1 MVSIALLTV
10 SDTRDIKNDDSGQ
23 FLVDSVKIDKHNISN
38 RIICKDNV
46 YIIRKYI
53 SDWIADDEIDVIIT
67 TGGTGL
73 TFTDVTPE
81 AIKPLLDKEIEGF
94 AEIFRYTSFKK
105 IGTNT
110 LQSRCIAGVANGTFI
125 FSLPGSYRPLFFI
138 SIISLISLRGV
149 SVPAISGDSIIQF
162 FDKKLF

>member
-1 MVSIALLTV
+1 VVSIALLTV

-23 FLVDSVKIDKHNISN
+23 FLVDSVKIDKHHISN

-46 YIIRKYI
+46 YIIRKHI
-53 SDWIADDEIDVIIT
+53 SDWIADNEIDVIIT

-105 IGTNT
+105 IGTST

-125 FSLPGSYRPLFFI
+125 FSLPGSLDAVNTAWNQ
-138 SIISLISLRGV
+138 IIKYQLNSDTKPCNLINLINRL
-149 SVPAISGDSIIQF
+149 
-162 FDKKLF
+162 KK

>member
-46 YIIRKYI
+46 YIIRKHI
-53 SDWIADDEIDVIIT
+53 SDWIADNEIDVIIT

-94 AEIFRYTSFKK
+94 AEIFRYTSFKT
-105 IGTNT
+105 IGTST

-125 FSLPGSYRPLFFI
+125 FSLPGSLDAVNTAWNQ
-138 SIISLISLRGV
+138 IIKYQLNSDTKPCNLINLINRL
-149 SVPAISGDSIIQF
+149 
-162 FDKKLF
+162 KK

>member
-23 FLVDSVKIDKHNISN
+23 FLVDSFKLDKHHISN

-46 YIIRKYI
+46 YIIRKHI
-53 SDWIADDEIDVIIT
+53 SDWIADNEIDVIIT

-73 TFTDVTPE
+73 TYTDVTPE

-94 AEIFRYTSFKK
+94 AEIFRYTSFKT
-105 IGTNT
+105 IGTST

-125 FSLPGSYRPLFFI
+125 FSLPGSLDAVNTAWNQ
-138 SIISLISLRGV
+138 IIKYQLNSDTKPCNLINLINRL
-149 SVPAISGDSIIQF
+149 
-162 FDKKLF
+162 KE

>member
-23 FLVDSVKIDKHNISN
+23 FLVDSLKIDKHHISN

-53 SDWIADDEIDVIIT
+53 SAWIADNEIDVIIT

-73 TFTDVTPE
+73 TYTDVTPE

-94 AEIFRYTSFKK
+94 AEIFRYTSFKT
-105 IGTNT
+105 IGTST

-125 FSLPGSYRPLFFI
+125 FSLPGSLDAVNTAWNQ
-138 SIISLISLRGV
+138 IIKYQLNSDTKPCNLINLINRL
-149 SVPAISGDSIIQF
+149 
-162 FDKKLF
+162 KK

>member
-23 FLVDSVKIDKHNISN
+23 FLVDSVKIDKHHISN

-46 YIIRKYI
+46 YIIRKHI
-53 SDWIADDEIDVIIT
+53 SDWIADNEIDVIIT

-73 TFTDVTPE
+73 TYTDVTPE

-105 IGTNT
+105 IGTST

-125 FSLPGSYRPLFFI
+125 FSLPGSLDAVNTAWNQ
-138 SIISLISLRGV
+138 IIKYQLNSDTKPCNLINLINRL
-149 SVPAISGDSIIQF
+149 
-162 FDKKLF
+162 KK

>member
-1 MVSIALLTV
+1 MCI
-10 SDTRDIKNDDSGQ
+10 RD
-23 FLVDSVKIDKHNISN
+23 
-38 RIICKDNV
+38 
-46 YIIRKYI
+46 

-94 AEIFRYTSFKK
+94 AEIFRYISFKT
-105 IGTNT
+105 IGTST

-125 FSLPGSYRPLFFI
+125 FVLPGSLDAVNTAWNQ
-138 SIISLISLRGV
+138 IIKYQLNSDTKPCNLINLINRL
-149 SVPAISGDSIIQF
+149 
-162 FDKKLF
+162 KR

>member
-23 FLVDSVKIDKHNISN
+23 FLVDSVKIDKHHISN

-46 YIIRKYI
+46 YIIRKHI
-53 SDWIADDEIDVIIT
+53 SDWIADNEIDVIIT

-73 TFTDVTPE
+73 TYTDVTPE

-94 AEIFRYTSFKK
+94 AEIFRYISFKK
-105 IGTNT
+105 IGTST

-125 FSLPGSYRPLFFI
+125 FSLPGSLDAVNTAWNQ
-138 SIISLISLRGV
+138 IIKYQLNSDTKPCNLVNLINRL
-149 SVPAISGDSIIQF
+149 
-162 FDKKLF
+162 KK

>member
-53 SDWIADDEIDVIIT
+53 SDWIADNEIDVIIT

-73 TFTDVTPE
+73 TFADVTPE

-94 AEIFRYTSFKK
+94 AEIFRYTSCLLY
-105 IGTNT
+105 T
-110 LQSRCIAGVANGTFI
+110 SPSPR
-125 FSLPGSYRPLFFI
+125 
-138 SIISLISLRGV
+138 
-149 SVPAISGDSIIQF
+149 D
-162 FDKKLF
+162 

>member
-23 FLVDSVKIDKHNISN
+23 FLVDSVKIDKHHISN

-46 YIIRKYI
+46 YIIRKHI
-53 SDWIADDEIDVIIT
+53 SDWIADNEIDVIIT

-105 IGTNT
+105 IGTST

-125 FSLPGSYRPLFFI
+125 FSLPGSLDAVNTAWNQ
-138 SIISLISLRGV
+138 IIKYQLNSDTQPCNLINLINRL
-149 SVPAISGDSIIQF
+149 
-162 FDKKLF
+162 KK

>member
-23 FLVDSVKIDKHNISN
+23 FLVDSVKIDKHHISN

-46 YIIRKYI
+46 YIIRKHI
-53 SDWIADDEIDVIIT
+53 SDWIADNEIDVIIT

-105 IGTNT
+105 IGTST

-125 FSLPGSYRPLFFI
+125 FSLPGSLDAVNTAWNQ
-138 SIISLISLRGV
+138 IIKYQLNSDTKPCNLINLINRL
-149 SVPAISGDSIIQF
+149 
-162 FDKKLF
+162 KE

>member
-10 SDTRDIKNDDSGQ
+10 SDTRDIENDDSGQ
-23 FLVDSVKIDKHNISN
+23 FLVDSVKTDKHHISK
-38 RIICKDNV
+38 RIICKDDI
-46 YIIRKYI
+46 YIIRKHI
-53 SDWIADDEIDVIIT
+53 SDWIADNEIDVVMT

-73 TFTDVTPE
+73 TYTDITPE

-105 IGTNT
+105 IGTST

-125 FSLPGSYRPLFFI
+125 FSLPGSLDAVNTAWNQ
-138 SIISLISLRGV
+138 IIKYQLNSNTKPCNLVNLINRL
-149 SVPAISGDSIIQF
+149 
-162 FDKKLF
+162 KK

>member
-38 RIICKDNV
+38 RIICNDNV

-105 IGTNT
+105 IGTST

-125 FSLPGSYRPLFFI
+125 FSLPGSLDAVNTAWNQ
-138 SIISLISLRGV
+138 IIKYQLNSDTKPCNLINLINRL
-149 SVPAISGDSIIQF
+149 
-162 FDKKLF
+162 KK

>member
-46 YIIRKYI
+46 YLIRKHI
-53 SDWIADDEIDVIIT
+53 SDWIADNEIDVIIT

-105 IGTNT
+105 IGTST

-125 FSLPGSYRPLFFI
+125 FSLPGSLDAVKTAWNQ
-138 SIISLISLRGV
+138 IIKYQLNSDTKPCNLINLINRL
-149 SVPAISGDSIIQF
+149 
-162 FDKKLF
+162 KK

>member
-23 FLVDSVKIDKHNISN
+23 FLVDSVKIEKHHISN

-46 YIIRKYI
+46 YIIRKHI
-53 SDWIADDEIDVIIT
+53 SDWIADNEIDVIIT

-73 TFTDVTPE
+73 TYTDVTPE

-105 IGTNT
+105 IGTST

-125 FSLPGSYRPLFFI
+125 FSLPGSLDAVNTAWNQ
-138 SIISLISLRGV
+138 IIKYQLNSDTKPCNLINLINRL
-149 SVPAISGDSIIQF
+149 
-162 FDKKLF
+162 KK

>member
-23 FLVDSVKIDKHNISN
+23 FLVDAVIRDKHQISN

-46 YIIRKYI
+46 YIIRKHI
-53 SDWIADDEIDVIIT
+53 SDWIADNEIDVIIT

-105 IGTNT
+105 IGTST

-125 FSLPGSYRPLFFI
+125 FSLPGSLDAVNTAWDQ
-138 SIISLISLRGV
+138 IIKYQLNSDTKPCNLVNLINRL
-149 SVPAISGDSIIQF
+149 
-162 FDKKLF
+162 KK

>member
-73 TFTDVTPE
+73 TYTDVTPE

-94 AEIFRYTSFKK
+94 AEIFRYTSFKT
-105 IGTNT
+105 IGTST

-125 FSLPGSYRPLFFI
+125 FSLPGSLDAVNTAWNQ
-138 SIISLISLRGV
+138 IIKHQLNSAV
-149 SVPAISGDSIIQF
+149 SYTHLTLPTNREV
-162 FDKKLF
+162 

>member
-46 YIIRKYI
+46 YIIRKHI
-53 SDWIADDEIDVIIT
+53 SDWIADNEIDVIIT

-105 IGTNT
+105 IGTST

-125 FSLPGSYRPLFFI
+125 FSLPGSLDAVNTAWNQ
-138 SIISLISLRGV
+138 IIKYQLNSDTKPCNLINLINRL
-149 SVPAISGDSIIQF
+149 
-162 FDKKLF
+162 KK

>member
-46 YIIRKYI
+46 YIIRKHI
-53 SDWIADDEIDVIIT
+53 SDWIADDEIDVVIT

-73 TFTDVTPE
+73 TFSDVTPE

-105 IGTNT
+105 IGTST

-125 FSLPGSYRPLFFI
+125 FSLPGSLDAVNTAWNQ
-138 SIISLISLRGV
+138 IIKYQLNSDTKPCNLINLINRL
-149 SVPAISGDSIIQF
+149 
-162 FDKKLF
+162 KK

>member
-23 FLVDSVKIDKHNISN
+23 FLVDSVKIDKHHISN

-46 YIIRKYI
+46 YIIRKHI
-53 SDWIADDEIDVIIT
+53 SDWIADNEIDVIIT

-105 IGTNT
+105 IGTST

-125 FSLPGSYRPLFFI
+125 FSLPGSLDAVNTAWNQ
-138 SIISLISLRGV
+138 IIKYQLNSDTKPCNLINLINRL
-149 SVPAISGDSIIQF
+149 
-162 FDKKLF
+162 KK

>member
-23 FLVDSVKIDKHNISN
+23 FLVDSVKIDKHHITN

-46 YIIRKYI
+46 YIIRKHI
-53 SDWIADDEIDVIIT
+53 SDWIADNEIDVIIT

-105 IGTNT
+105 IGTST

-125 FSLPGSYRPLFFI
+125 FSLPGSLDAVNTAWNQ
-138 SIISLISLRGV
+138 IIKYQLNSDTKPCNLINLINRL
-149 SVPAISGDSIIQF
+149 
-162 FDKKLF
+162 KK

>member
-1 MVSIALLTV
+1 MVSLALLTV

-46 YIIRKYI
+46 YIIRKHI
-53 SDWIADDEIDVIIT
+53 SDWIADNEIDVIIT

-105 IGTNT
+105 IGTST

-125 FSLPGSYRPLFFI
+125 FSLPGSLDAVNTAWNQ
-138 SIISLISLRGV
+138 IIKYQLNSDTKPCNLINLINRL
-149 SVPAISGDSIIQF
+149 
-162 FDKKLF
+162 KK

>member
-46 YIIRKYI
+46 YIIRKHI

-105 IGTNT
+105 IGTST

-125 FSLPGSYRPLFFI
+125 FSLPGSLDAVNTAWNQ
-138 SIISLISLRGV
+138 IIKYQLNSDTKPCNLINLINRL
-149 SVPAISGDSIIQF
+149 
-162 FDKKLF
+162 KKQME

>member
-53 SDWIADDEIDVIIT
+53 SDWIADNEIDVIIT
-67 TGGTGL
+67 T
-73 TFTDVTPE
+73 
-81 AIKPLLDKEIEGF
+81 
-94 AEIFRYTSFKK
+94 
-105 IGTNT
+105 
-110 LQSRCIAGVANGTFI
+110 
-125 FSLPGSYRPLFFI
+125 
-138 SIISLISLRGV
+138 
-149 SVPAISGDSIIQF
+149 
-162 FDKKLF
+162 